1 MPTLG
6 PLGIG
11 SGAMIKRVFIKG
23 YKSFSDLDLPLSPL
37 TVIVGANA
45 SGKSN
50 LLDALGLLSRMAT
63 GPSIAA
69 AYDDHRGLPLESF
82 TMPPGG
88 IEELMTRETLRM
100 SLGADVELSK
110 RAVSEAEELI
120 QSGHNGPSDIGS
132 NGAASGP
139 IVERYLRYSLDLS
152 FSTKTGHF
160 SVESESL
167 IALGPDGKPKREVP
181 PFIGWDAASER
192 LTLRSEGESPSR
204 RYEPGQDRAIAS
216 MLAYPPHY
224 PHATAFRE
232 ELCRWRFY
240 SLNPDAMRQ
249 DAPLMAVDSVA
260 PDGRGLAGFYHTLK
274 ARRKNQSNMLGG
286 STPLGGW
293 RSVIPTGEAIDTEIT
308 AEGKIRLV
316 VRDSGVNYS
325 PRVISDATM
334 RAIGLYAI
342 MSLDNDAS
350 LICLENPE
358 TGLHV
363 RGEHEIGKLLEGV
376 TFTVP
381 PDLAQMVV
389 TTMSPLVL
397 DSMSVMRDSCDYE
410 TEASLLKC
418 VRDSRETTFK
428 RAPSSFIETTRELEF
443 GLGDVITS
451 EWIPWWT

>member
-1 MPTLG
+1 
-6 PLGIG
+6 
-11 SGAMIKRVFIKG
+11 MIKRVFIKG

-110 RAVSEAEELI
+110 RAVSKAEELI

-152 FSTKTGHF
+152 FSTKTGQF

-216 MLAYPPHY
+216 MPAYPPHY

-274 ARRKNQSNMLGG
+274 ARRARGKN
-286 STPLGGW
+286 PLGRW
-293 RSVIPTGEAIDTEIT
+293 LPNVIPTARAIDTKIT
-308 AEGKIRLV
+308 ADGLIRLV
-316 VRDSGVNYS
+316 VRDSGVDYS
-325 PRVISDATM
+325 PRVLSDATM
-334 RAIGLYAI
+334 RAMGLHAI
-342 MSLDNDAS
+342 LSLENDAS
-350 LICLENPE
+350 LVCVENPE
-358 TGLHV
+358 TDTHAVGV
-363 RGEHEIGKLLEGV
+363 DEIAKMLERI
-376 TFTVP
+376 TFDTHRN
-381 PDLAQMVV
+381 LAQVV
-389 TTMSPLVL
+389 TTTMSPWTLNG
-397 DSMSVMRDSCDYE
+397 MSVMRDSCDYE
-410 TEASLLKC
+410 IEASLLKC
-418 VRDSRETTFK
+418 VRDGRETKFM
-428 RAPSSFIETTRELEF
+428 RAPSSFIETSRDLNLT
-443 GLGDVITS
+443 LGPIITS
-451 EWIPWWT
+451 EFIYWRT

>member
-1 MPTLG
+1 
-6 PLGIG
+6 
-11 SGAMIKRVFIKG
+11 MIRRVFIKG
-23 YKSFSDLDLPLSPL
+23 YKSFRDLDLPLSPL

-88 IEELMTRETLRM
+88 IEELMARETLRM
-100 SLGADVELSK
+100 SLGADVELSN
-110 RAVSEAEELI
+110 RAVSKAEEI
-120 QSGHNGPSDIGS
+120 IGSMNGSWDADS
-132 NGAASGP
+132 NGAAAGP

-152 FSTKTGHF
+152 FSTRTGQF

-167 IALGPDGKPKREVP
+167 IALGRDGRPKREVP

-192 LTLRSEGESPSR
+192 LTLRSESDSPSIR
-204 RYEPGQDRAIAS
+204 CEPGLDRAIAS
-216 MLAYPPHY
+216 TPAYPPHY

-274 ARRKNQSNMLGG
+274 ARGAPGKN
-286 STPLGGW
+286 PLGRW
-293 RSVIPTGEAIDTEIT
+293 LTDVIPTARAIDTKIT
-308 AEGKIRLV
+308 ADGLIRLV
-316 VRDSGVNYS
+316 VRDSGVDYS
-325 PRVISDATM
+325 PRVLSDATM
-334 RAIGLYAI
+334 RAIGLHAI
-342 MSLDNDAS
+342 LSLENDAS
-350 LICLENPE
+350 LVCVENPE
-358 TGLHV
+358 TDTHAVGV
-363 RGEHEIGKLLEGV
+363 DEIAKMLERI
-376 TFTVP
+376 TFDTHRN
-381 PDLAQMVV
+381 LAQVV
-389 TTMSPLVL
+389 TTTMSPWTLNG
-397 DSMSVMRDSCDYE
+397 MSVMRDSCDYE
-410 TEASLLKC
+410 IEASLLKC
-418 VRDSRETTFK
+418 VRDGRETKFM
-428 RAPSSFIETTRELEF
+428 RVPSSFIETTRDLNL

-451 EWIPWWT
+451 EWIPWRT

>member
-1 MPTLG
+1 
-6 PLGIG
+6 
-11 SGAMIKRVFIKG
+11 MIRRVFIKG
-23 YKSFSDLDLPLSPL
+23 YKSFRDLDLSLSPL

-82 TMPPGG
+82 TMLPGG
-88 IEELMTRETLRM
+88 IEELMERDTLRM

-110 RAVSEAEELI
+110 RAVSKAEEI
-120 QSGHNGPSDIGS
+120 IGSMNGSWDADS
-132 NGAASGP
+132 NGAAAGP

-152 FSTKTGHF
+152 FSTSTGRF

-167 IALGPDGKPKREVP
+167 IALGRDGRPKREVP

-192 LTLRSEGESPSR
+192 LTLRSEGESPSMR
-204 RYEPGQDRAIAS
+204 CEPGLDRAIAS
-216 MLAYPPHY
+216 TPAYPPHY

-240 SLNPDAMRQ
+240 SLNPDAMRE
-249 DAPLMAVDSVA
+249 DAPLKSVDSVA

-274 ARRKNQSNMLGG
+274 ARGKNQSNMLGG

-363 RGEHEIGKLLEGV
+363 MGEHEIAKLLEGV
-376 TFTVP
+376 TFTAP

-397 DSMSVMRDSCDYE
+397 DSMSVMRDSCYYE

-418 VRDSRETTFK
+418 VRDGRETTFM
-428 RAPSSFIETTRELEF
+428 RAPSSFIETTRELEL
-443 GLGDVITS
+443 GLGPVITS
-451 EWIPWWT
+451 EFIYWRT